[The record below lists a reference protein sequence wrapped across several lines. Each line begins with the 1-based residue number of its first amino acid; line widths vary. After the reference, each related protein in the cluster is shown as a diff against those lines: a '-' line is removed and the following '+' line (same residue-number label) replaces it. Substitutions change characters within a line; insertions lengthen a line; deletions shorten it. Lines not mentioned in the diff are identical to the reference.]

1 MKLLGKTVL
10 VTGAASGIGEQ
21 VARTLANEG
30 ANVIVADMNKEAA
43 DIVAQSINS
52 DELKGSRLA
61 IAVNMNVTSEEE
73 VNAGIKAAV
82 DKFGGLDILVSNAGI
97 QIVHPIEDYP
107 FEEWK
112 KMQAIHGDGAFLTTK
127 AAYREMKQ
135 SGKGGKIIYMGSVHS
150 HEGSKLKSAYV
161 FAKHGLV
168 GLSKVIAKEGAQ
180 YNIHSYVVCPGF
192 VMTPL
197 VKKQIPEQ
205 AKALGIT
212 EEEVIKTVMLKETVD
227 NKFTT
232 VEDVANLI
240 NYLAQE
246 SGALTGQSFNVS
258 HGWCMK

>member
-1 MKLLGKTVL
+1 MKLSGKTAL

-30 ANVIVADMNKEAA
+30 ANVVIADMNLAGA
-43 DIVAQSINS
+43 TAVAQSINQA
-52 DELKGSRLA
+52 LNA
-61 IAVNMNVTSEEE
+61 QVAVAVSMNVTSEEE
-73 VNAGIKAAV
+73 VNNGMQSAV
-82 DKFGGLDILVSNAGI
+82 DSFGSLDILVSNAGI
-97 QIVHPIEDYP
+97 QIVHPIEEYP

-127 AAYREMKQ
+127 AAYKIMKQ
-135 SGKGGKIIYMGSVHS
+135 SGRGGKIIYMGSVHS

-161 FAKHGLV
+161 FAKHGLI
-168 GLSKVIAKEGAQ
+168 GLSKVIAKEGAE
-180 YNIHSYVVCPGF
+180 YNIQSYVVCPGF

-197 VKKQIPEQ
+197 VEKQIPEQ

-212 EEEVIKTVMLKETVD
+212 EQEVIKNVMLKETVD
-227 NKFTT
+227 GKFTT

-246 SGALTGQSFNVS
+246 PGALTGQSFNVS
-258 HGWCMK
+258 HGWCMQ